1 MLSVIISMNLSVFDR
16 SDFLEIIF
24 PLAYSPFYMNDYPK
38 MSSTVRTLSIEV
50 ELGVLIEC
58 AFWASDKVN
67 PTIILFH
74 GNGETAVGYDWLAPF
89 YLDCDLNLLVTEY
102 RGYGMSK
109 GKPTITNMLGDAL
122 VIFKFINEY
131 LRNEGYVAN
140 LFIAGRS
147 LGSIPVLE
155 VACHYQAEVNGL
167 IIESGTAN
175 NFPRLWKPLGITE
188 EEVSSG
194 DDPFLNKVKIR
205 QIEVATL
212 IIHGCHDM
220 IIPVSE
226 GKELYQNS
234 GAHDKEILLLAEAGH
249 NDIIAAY
256 KEDYFRTIKEFI
268 RKYR

>member
-1 MLSVIISMNLSVFDR
+1 MISMDLSVFDR
-16 SDFLEIIF
+16 SEFLEIIF
-24 PLAYSPFYMNDYPK
+24 PLAYSPFYMNDHP
-38 MSSTVRTLSIEV
+38 SSLATVRTLSVEV

-58 AFWASDKVN
+58 AFWATDKAY

-89 YLDCDLNLLVTEY
+89 YLNCDLNLLVTEY
-102 RGYGMSK
+102 RGYGLSK
-109 GKPTITNMLGDAL
+109 GKPTIANMLDDAL

-131 LRNEGYVAN
+131 LRNQGYVAS
-140 LFIAGRS
+140 LFVAGRS
-147 LGSIPVLE
+147 LGSIPALE
-155 VACHYQAEVNGL
+155 VACHYQAEINGL

-175 NFPRLWKPLGITE
+175 NFQRLWKQFGITE
-188 EEVSSG
+188 EEVGGG
-194 DDPFLNKVKIR
+194 DRPFLNKIKIR
-205 QIEVATL
+205 RIEVATL

-220 IIPVSE
+220 IIPVDE

-234 GAHDKEILLLAEAGH
+234 GAHNKKIRLLAEAGH

-256 KEDYFRTIKEFI
+256 KEDYFRTIKEFV